1 MPIPVDVG
9 TTLTVLFSTAN
20 DHEADAIRE
29 VAIRAGL
36 LQHCRCGW
44 YNPADA
50 ERCQSCRTRVL
61 PDTDPTTVP
70 ALGLVAVRDYLT
82 KAHGDTEG
90 TAKWFVAACRAGICG
105 GIAFDVADD
114 VIAGAEHYSYDNS
127 WPVIA
132 EEIVAGVEA
141 RAAANGAARVAPAT
155 T

>member
-1 MPIPVDVG
+1 MPISVDTETILG
-9 TTLTVLFSTAN
+9 VLLDHAN
-20 DHEADAIRE
+20 DREEPVIRE

-50 ERCQSCRTRVL
+50 ERCETCRTRVL
-61 PDTDPTTVP
+61 AGTDPITVP
-70 ALGLVAVRDYLT
+70 ALGLVAVRDYLIE
-82 KAHGDTEG
+82 AHGDADG
-90 TAKWFVAACRAGICG
+90 TARFVAACRAGICG
-105 GIAFDVADD
+105 GLTFAVADE
-114 VIAGAEHYSYDNS
+114 VIGGAEHYRYGNS